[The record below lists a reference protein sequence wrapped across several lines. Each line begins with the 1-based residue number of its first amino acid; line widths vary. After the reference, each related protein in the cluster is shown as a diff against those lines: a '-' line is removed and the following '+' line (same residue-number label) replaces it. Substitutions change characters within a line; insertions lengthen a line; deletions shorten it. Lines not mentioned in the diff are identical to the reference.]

1 MIAVTLVLL
10 AVFVKAEDTICKM
23 LQTQP
28 DEPLF
33 AKDGDIIIGGIF
45 SFHNS
50 IADEKPMF
58 KEIFNIKEFLFAK
71 TMAFAAEEINNN
83 SNILPGISMGYKI
96 YDDCSSVPLAMKA
109 ALALVNGL
117 EKSVTNF
124 SCTKPSNIY
133 AIIGMSDSTPTI
145 AVTTSIRSYHIPVI
159 SYYST
164 CACLSKKL
172 DFPTFFRTIPSDY
185 HQSKALAQLVK
196 HFGWTWLGALSS
208 DNDYGNAGIAAFIEA
223 VQKEGLCVEYAH
235 SIYRNSPREK
245 VLTLVD
251 IMKRAS
257 SKVIVV
263 FATFSDLEDLI
274 KELFLQNVTS
284 LQWIGSEGWIS
295 SEYLATKENYSVL
308 KGALGLA
315 ISNVIIP
322 SLPDYLN
329 DIRPSEIPKSI
340 DLNMSWVSAFNCS
353 LETEVLRNI
362 SCIEA
367 PRQISNQYTDVPEVR
382 IANNVYK
389 AVYAIAHSLHSL
401 FECQC
406 NLTNDT
412 CSDKI
417 HFFILCK
424 VLEKLKKVNY
434 TTSYGENV
442 YFDENGDPV
451 AKYDLI
457 NWQMS
462 EKGTIKFVNVG
473 LYDSSLLAGKQ
484 FSMNNVSIMW
494 RDGYNK
500 VPKSVCSESCQPG
513 TRKAVRKG
521 KPICCFDCLICGEG
535 EINSIF
541 CLKCQL
547 EYKSNEQRDQCILKD
562 IEFLTFGEIMGILLV
577 ILSILGTMVTLTV
590 ATVFFKYRQTP
601 VVKANNSE
609 LSFLLLF
616 SLTFCFLCSLTFIGE
631 PSDWS
636 CMLRHTAFGITF
648 VLCISCIL
656 GKTLVVLMAF
666 RATLPGNNIMKLF
679 GPRQQRFS
687 VFSLTAI
694 QILICALWLMLSPPF
709 PIKNMQ
715 HYNDKIIL
723 ECDLGSAVTFYSVLG
738 YIGLLSIMCFI
749 LAFLARKLPDN
760 FNEAKFITF
769 SMLIFCSVWLAF
781 IPAYIS
787 SPGKYTVAV
796 EIFAILAS
804 SFGLLFCIFAPKC
817 YIILLKPEKNTKKV
831 LLGKNQPKALQAQG
845 VLCPVLVSRLQKGHS
860 STGKIPE
867 KSN

>member
-412 CSDKI
+412 CSDKS
-417 HFFILCK
+417 K
-424 VLEKLKKVNY
+424 VEPWQVREFVNY

-484 FSMNNVSIMW
+484 FSMNNV
-494 RDGYNK
+494 
-500 VPKSVCSESCQPG
+500 
-513 TRKAVRKG
+513 
-521 KPICCFDCLICGEG
+521 
-535 EINSIF
+535 NSIF

-831 LLGKNQPKALQAQG
+831 LLGKNQPKA
-845 VLCPVLVSRLQKGHS
+845 C
-860 STGKIPE
+860 
-867 KSN
+867 